1 VGEITV
7 IADASPLIGLAAAGE
22 FELLRR
28 LYGTLLITRAV
39 LDEVSAGGKRFGAR
53 ELEAALREGWI
64 RAAPTPLSTWRF
76 AELGAG
82 EASTIALAL
91 ERRGALVLMDDIAG
105 RAQAAALGVAVLDL
119 PGVLLEAK
127 RLGLIERVEPIL
139 AKLARKGF
147 IVPER
152 AAAGVLEEAGER

>member
-1 VGEITV
+1 R
-7 IADASPLIGLAAAGE
+7 
-22 FELLRR
+22 LRR
-28 LYGTLLITRAV
+28 QRQNVYKRQ
-39 LDEVSAGGKRFGAR
+39 GG
-53 ELEAALREGWI
+53 
-64 RAAPTPLSTWRF
+64 
-76 AELGAG
+76 
-82 EASTIALAL
+82 ASTLALAL